1 MYSSQHIA
9 KKRNPIQWIP
19 SVYFAMGIPFVSL
32 SIMSVVMLS
41 DLGVNEAKITFWTS
55 LLTLPYSLKPIWSPL
70 LELYRTKREFVL
82 ITQLLSGICFL
93 LIALCLPMPYYF
105 SFVLALFA
113 IIGFS
118 GATHDIATDGI
129 YLSTLSK
136 KTQAKYIGWQGAF
149 FNLAKVLAN
158 GGLIWLAGKL
168 IRHFQSVNPEKA
180 NTYAWMIIMG
190 ILGGMLM
197 FLAVYH
203 FFVLP
208 KDKKTENETADK
220 SISKTT
226 TSFISVCKEFFT
238 KKHIVYYI
246 SFIICYR
253 LTEGFAMKMVLIF
266 LKAPREIGGLGL
278 DNEHVGVIYGTL
290 GTIAFI
296 IGSILAGY
304 YIAHFGLKKVLFSL
318 VCIFNIPFAVYF
330 LFAYFQPESLMVIAS
345 GLIIEYF
352 CYGFGTVGL
361 TLFMMQ
367 QVAVGKHAMAHYAF
381 ASGIMNL
388 GIMIPGMISGEV
400 YDLVGYKV
408 FFLIALIL
416 AIPIFILAR
425 KVPIS
430 DLNEQE

>member
-1 MYSSQHIA
+1 
-9 KKRNPIQWIP
+9 
-19 SVYFAMGIPFVSL
+19 
-32 SIMSVVMLS
+32 MLS

-93 LIALCLPMPYYF
+93 LIAFCLPLPYYF

-208 KDKKTENETADK
+208 KDKKTEN
-220 SISKTT
+220 
-226 TSFISVCKEFFT
+226 
-238 KKHIVYYI
+238 
-246 SFIICYR
+246 
-253 LTEGFAMKMVLIF
+253 
-266 LKAPREIGGLGL
+266 LG
-278 DNEHVGVIYGTL
+278 
-290 GTIAFI
+290 
-296 IGSILAGY
+296 
-304 YIAHFGLKKVLFSL
+304 
-318 VCIFNIPFAVYF
+318 
-330 LFAYFQPESLMVIAS
+330 
-345 GLIIEYF
+345 
-352 CYGFGTVGL
+352 
-361 TLFMMQ
+361 
-367 QVAVGKHAMAHYAF
+367 
-381 ASGIMNL
+381 
-388 GIMIPGMISGEV
+388 
-400 YDLVGYKV
+400 
-408 FFLIALIL
+408 
-416 AIPIFILAR
+416 
-425 KVPIS
+425 
-430 DLNEQE
+430 